1 MYRHPRLRHQ
11 LAHAATHGLP
21 SFCIWERICRPQ
33 FCWLG
38 ESAASAGE
46 REVVCARVR
55 AGESAS
61 QSDPVSESDVE
72 LWVGLIDSS
81 TSRLFRADSWT
92 CRSSIEPDWP
102 VICNRLGGLSR
113 FKSPLND
120 LIDARNAG
128 GGDPALC
135 FGVPAGVSRQ
145 TMVVARSS

>member
-11 LAHAATHGLP
+11 PAHAATHGLP

-33 FCWLG
+33 LCWLG

-46 REVVCARVR
+46 RETVCARVR

-61 QSDPVSESDVE
+61 QSDPVSESE
-72 LWVGLIDSS
+72 NMPSA
-81 TSRLFRADSWT
+81 RLFCADSWT
-92 CRSSIEPDWP
+92 CRSSTEPDWP

-113 FKSPLND
+113 FKFPLND

>member
-11 LAHAATHGLP
+11 PAHAATHGLP

-38 ESAASAGE
+38 ESVASAGE
-46 REVVCARVR
+46 RETVCARVR

-61 QSDPVSESDVE
+61 QSDPVSESE
-72 LWVGLIDSS
+72 NMPSA
-81 TSRLFRADSWT
+81 RLFCADSWT

-102 VICNRLGGLSR
+102 VICNRLGGLSH

-120 LIDARNAG
+120 LIDLLPYILRRNTTVTVVNCG
-128 GGDPALC
+128 CSSTIL
-135 FGVPAGVSRQ
+135 FSRATEVQ
-145 TMVVARSS
+145 D